1 MHKCFSIIV
10 FLLCFVPYSQAKKNI
25 VDEQD
30 SLTIYCNLLEKYF
43 QEKDTINIIYYGIKI
58 KELWNRENIEKNSN
72 YCILIEII
80 SNLFYS
86 TNNITEAKALLEEII
101 PIKQT
106 LYGRQSSDYA
116 NTLNNLANYYSYL
129 GNYSEAIRLGTEA
142 MEIRKEVLGT
152 KHPDYALSL
161 GNLASYYSRLGN
173 YSEAMLFLAQNTDIL
188 RNYIINSFSELSSEL
203 QESLWNNNYAIIF
216 NTFYPSFVSK
226 TNASDHVSELYD
238 KSALFAKGL
247 LLNTSISMRK
257 LILESGDS
265 AILAKYDA
273 IIANKSIYEKQ
284 LEKPIKD
291 RVMNLDSLRYVIN
304 SQEMELAR
312 ESKVYGDFSHNLRI
326 NWKDVQQKLGDGDI
340 AIEFMDFP
348 VIGSDSTMYVALTL
362 KKGYSSPHMIP
373 LFELRQLKSV
383 PENIYYTRPKI
394 YDLVWKPLAEELD
407 GVKDIYFAPSG
418 ELHRIGIEYV
428 PVTATESICD
438 RYTLHRLSSTRQLA
452 FIQDDTKGKNAVLY
466 GGLIYDSKT
475 NPESRVG
482 GSCDNDSQD
491 KRDFRVIQYAN
502 VDSLGLRGSFEYL
515 PGTKDEADKI
525 AHDLK
530 GHSMPYLYFYGSKG
544 TEESFKSLDG
554 TKPKIMHIATHG
566 FYLTQQDAD
575 RSSFARPLQLE
586 DRRTYHED
594 KPMTRSGILLSS
606 CSPAL
611 DHEKIPEGAEDG
623 ILTAQEI
630 SKIDLMGL
638 DLVVLSA
645 CQTGL
650 GDIISGEGV
659 FGLQRGFK
667 NAGAKT
673 IVMSLWKVDDNA
685 TRQLM
690 TSFYNHY
697 LEGMPKEQAFRTAQ
711 SELRKQSTVR
721 QKKPDWA
728 AFIMMDGI

>member
-1 MHKCFSIIV
+1 M
-10 FLLCFVPYSQAKKNI
+10 
-25 VDEQD
+25 
-30 SLTIYCNLLEKYF
+30 
-43 QEKDTINIIYYGIKI
+43 NIIKKVLG
-58 KELWNRENIEKNSN
+58 
-72 YCILIEII
+72 
-80 SNLFYS
+80 
-86 TNNITEAKALLEEII
+86 TEH
-101 PIKQT
+101 P
-106 LYGRQSSDYA
+106 DYA
-116 NTLNNLANYYSYL
+116 TSLHNLAEYYSEL
-129 GNYSEAIRLGTEA
+129 GNNSEAIRLCSEA
-142 MEIRKEVLGT
+142 MNIIKKVLGT
-152 KHPDYALSL
+152 EHPDYATSLHNLAGYYSEL
-161 GNLASYYSRLGN
+161 GNNSEAIRLC
-173 YSEAMLFLAQNTDIL
+173 SEAMNIIKKVLGTEHPDYATSLHNLAEYYSELGNNSEAIRFLSQSTDIL

-203 QESLWNNNYAIIF
+203 QKSLWSEKYAYCF
-216 NTFYPSFVSK
+216 NSYLPSFVFK
-226 TNASDHVSELYD
+226 TNASDYVSELYD

-291 RVMNLDSLRYVIN
+291 IFMDLDSLRSVII

-362 KKGYSSPHMIP
+362 KKGYSSPHLIP
-373 LFELRQLKSV
+373 LFELQQLKSV

-394 YDLVWKPLAEELD
+394 YDLVWKPLAEELN
-407 GVKDIYFAPSG
+407 GVNDIYFAPSG

-438 RYTLHRLSSTRQLA
+438 SYTLHRLSSTRQLA
-452 FIQDDTKGKNAVLY
+452 FIQDETKGKNAVLY
-466 GGLIYDSKT
+466 GGLIYESKT

-530 GHSMPYLYFYGSKG
+530 GHSMPYLYFYGSEG

-575 RSSFARPLQLE
+575 RSSFARPMQLE

-594 KPMTRSGILLSS
+594 KPMTRSGILLSG

-711 SELRKQSTVR
+711 SELRKESTLR

-728 AFIMMDGI
+728 AFIMLDGIN